1 VATQVE
7 TTALDGLNG
16 AAAVDPALMSQA
28 EADVLLEPPEVFT
41 ITDKKTTTRK
51 RRRGL
56 RSEVRNV
63 W

>member
-1 VATQVE
+1 
-7 TTALDGLNG
+7 
-16 AAAVDPALMSQA
+16 MSQA